1 MATRSIGGAV
11 AGLVMAGALGT
22 GVLAHHGW
30 EWTQPTQTE
39 MTGKILKIYV
49 GPPHPQIQIATE
61 KEGEWTVDFG
71 NPTQTRN
78 AGFVE
83 GSAKVGDTVVVL
95 GNKSAKPGER
105 LMKAVRV
112 TIDSRHYVF
121 YPERMPKSAP

>member
-1 MATRSIGGAV
+1 MTAKAILGV
-11 AGLVMAGALGT
+11 AGSVVTAGVLTT

-30 EWTQPTQTE
+30 DWTEPNQTE

-61 KEGEWTVDFG
+61 KEGEWTIDFG

-83 GSAKVGDTVVVL
+83 GSAKVGDTVVIL
-95 GNKSAKPGER
+95 GNRSAKTGEK
-105 LMKAVRV
+105 LMKAVRA
-112 TIDSRHYVF
+112 TINNRHFVF
-121 YPERMPKSAP
+121 YPERMPKPAP